1 MGYALDKHVIS
12 SVYIGDDQ
20 YGHSRFE
27 TTRSKVGEAM
37 YQLKYQG
44 DWTQVDILAKE
55 LAVNIYPKFDKVEFL
70 IPMPASKVRAKQP
83 VTELSKALGKL
94 VGKPVYENMLLKKPK
109 GTQLKGMATKE
120 EKIEI
125 LRDSFS
131 VSDEISNTGT
141 WNALLVDDL
150 FDTGA
155 SLEAA
160 CSVLRAY
167 PKIKNLY
174 VATLTYKR

>member
-1 MGYALDKHVIS
+1 
-12 SVYIGDDQ
+12 
-20 YGHSRFE
+20 
-27 TTRSKVGEAM
+27 M

-55 LAVNIYPKFDKVEFL
+55 LAVNIYPKFDKVGFL

-83 VTELSKALGKL
+83 VTELTKALGKL
-94 VGKPVYENMLLKKPK
+94 VGKPVYENMLIKKPK
-109 GTQLKGMATKE
+109 GTQLKDMATKE

-141 WNALLVDDL
+141 WNALLVDD
-150 FDTGA
+150 
-155 SLEAA
+155 
-160 CSVLRAY
+160 
-167 PKIKNLY
+167 
-174 VATLTYKR
+174 